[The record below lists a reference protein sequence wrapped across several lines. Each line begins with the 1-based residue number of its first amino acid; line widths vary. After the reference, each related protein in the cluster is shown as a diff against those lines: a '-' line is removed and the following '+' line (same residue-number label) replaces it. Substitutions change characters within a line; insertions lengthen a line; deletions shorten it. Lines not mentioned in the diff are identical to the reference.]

1 MAKILTVDDSGS
13 MRAMVAHTLTEMGH
27 EVKEAENGQLGLDA
41 ALATQFDLV
50 ISDVN
55 MPVMDGIT
63 FVTNLRQQPNY
74 RFTPILM
81 LTTESGQD
89 KKGAGKQAGAT
100 GWVVKPFNP
109 QKLSG
114 LVNKVLK

>member
-1 MAKILTVDDSGS
+1 MAKVLTVDDSGS

-109 QKLSG
+109 QKLSA

>member
-1 MAKILTVDDSGS
+1 MAKVLTVDDSGS
-13 MRAMVAHTLTEMGH
+13 MRAMIAHTLTEMGH

-109 QKLSG
+109 QKLSA